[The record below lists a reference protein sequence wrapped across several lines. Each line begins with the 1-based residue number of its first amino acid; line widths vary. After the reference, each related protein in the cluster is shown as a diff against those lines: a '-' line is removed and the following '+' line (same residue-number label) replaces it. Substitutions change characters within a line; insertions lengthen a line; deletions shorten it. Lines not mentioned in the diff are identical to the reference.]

1 MRIRRFAPLA
11 CIVIAAPL
19 LAQSTASPDRTPKAG
34 DEMRRME
41 RSVYNLQESDKSA
54 KRLATPA
61 LKEAIRNFAPGKLP
75 ELRVTW
81 GEFVTADGKEFVA
94 LQFAPPAG
102 VTLAPGRKVVAFG
115 EVTEAGGKW
124 LLDYEEPSVVA
135 DAKGDAFVD
144 RSFLLPGAK
153 LTGTFGLAAGSEV
166 LAIARVPLDVEPLT
180 KSGSSLSRLILA
192 KDVHPLP
199 AAQKPLEPFAFG
211 GTKVV
216 PKPDRTFRASD
227 EVWLFTEL
235 RNPAL
240 DAAQSPR
247 ITTKVEL
254 EGEGKK
260 VRGSAQ
266 PAEALP
272 LKGVAGHFGVGQ
284 TIDVSSLK
292 PGQYTVRY
300 TVTDAVAQQSWTRE
314 ETLRIVQ

>member
-1 MRIRRFAPLA
+1 MRTLSVVAAVVF
-11 CIVIAAPL
+11 AAPL
-19 LAQSTASPDRTPKAG
+19 FAQSTSSPERVPKAG
-34 DEMRRME
+34 DDIRRME
-41 RSVYNLQESDKSA
+41 RSVYNLQESDRSF
-54 KRLATPA
+54 KRLTTAA
-61 LKEAIRNFAPGKLP
+61 LKDAVRNFAPGKLP

-81 GEFVTADGKEFVA
+81 GEFITAEGKEFVA

-102 VTLAPGRKVVAFG
+102 MTLQPGRKLVTFG
-115 EVTEAGGKW
+115 EVTDADGKW
-124 LLDYEEPSVVA
+124 LLDYEEPAVVA
-135 DAKGDAFVD
+135 DAKGDAFID
-144 RSFLLPGAK
+144 RSFVLPGAN

-166 LAIARVPLDVEPLT
+166 LAIARVPLAVEPLT
-180 KSGSSLSRLILA
+180 KSGSGLSRLIVS
-192 KDVHPLP
+192 KDVHPMP
-199 AAQKPLEPFAFG
+199 VAQKPLEPFAFG

-240 DAAQSPR
+240 SAAQSPR

-260 VRGSAQ
+260 VRGTPQ

-272 LKGVAGHFGVGQ
+272 LKGVPGHFGIGQ

-300 TVTDAVAQQSWTRE
+300 TVTDAVSQQSWTRE
-314 ETLRIVQ
+314 ETLRIVE